1 MIAAI
6 VVICVCP
13 AAGVGLIALGAA
25 KGLLAGA
32 LIGGIIGG
40 VSSVATG
47 NSFLDGFE
55 DGAFSGALT
64 GALFGGIGGAGE
76 LTGQLLGKSCTFIQN
91 YGSVIKNGTTA
102 INVLNFGMAGF
113 DTVALIT
120 GIFDPD
126 SKLVQL
132 NRTLHESKIYNGVQL
147 TLGAL
152 GAFGSGMVKGI
163 KYDIQNGI
171 AKCFIAGTLISTANG
186 LVAIENIKAGDK
198 VLSTN
203 EITKETEIKTVVET
217 YVRETM
223 KLIHIRVSGEEI
235 VTTEGH
241 PFYVKD
247 IGFVNACDLIVGEEL
262 VDISGKVLLV
272 EDIRVEYTPVPV
284 KVYNFQVEDYHTYYV
299 GELAL
304 WVHNAT
310 YPPETLDKLENTENF
325 TEKAIEHIFNGEVNK
340 KGRGTGYHYDG
351 IEGSPGKIIDGT
363 RGTPNEFGIYEGKV
377 EVNGVA
383 KTANKGI
390 STFFPEEMTPQQ
402 VVDTI
407 NEAYDTKVLRISNQY
422 QGIAK
427 NGMKVNMYLD
437 SNSKIISAFP
447 EL

>member
-1 MIAAI
+1 M
-6 VVICVCP
+6 
-13 AAGVGLIALGAA
+13 
-25 KGLLAGA
+25 
-32 LIGGIIGG
+32 
-40 VSSVATG
+40 
-47 NSFLDGFE
+47 
-55 DGAFSGALT
+55 
-64 GALFGGIGGAGE
+64 FGGIGGAGE

-120 GIFDPD
+120 SIFDPD

-223 KLIHIRVSGEEI
+223 KLIHILVSGEEI

-272 EDIRVEYTPVPV
+272 EDIRVEYTPEPV
-284 KVYNFQVEDYHTYYV
+284 KVYNF
-299 GELAL
+299 
-304 WVHNAT
+304 
-310 YPPETLDKLENTENF
+310 
-325 TEKAIEHIFNGEVNK
+325 
-340 KGRGTGYHYDG
+340 
-351 IEGSPGKIIDGT
+351 
-363 RGTPNEFGIYEGKV
+363 
-377 EVNGVA
+377 
-383 KTANKGI
+383 
-390 STFFPEEMTPQQ
+390 
-402 VVDTI
+402 
-407 NEAYDTKVLRISNQY
+407 
-422 QGIAK
+422 
-427 NGMKVNMYLD
+427 
-437 SNSKIISAFP
+437 
-447 EL
+447 